1 MYINIYIYI
10 FIYIKHTYKDIFLMY
25 VKGRWSF
32 HIQRCCEEVLD
43 ILAACGAAQPAV
55 AAERVAKE
63 LGWPI
68 AFVKKC
74 SVPY

>member
-1 MYINIYIYI
+1 MCMYLSIYIYI
-10 FIYIKHTYKDIFLMY
+10 NHKYKDIFLMY

-63 LGWPI
+63 LGDQSGGP
-68 AFVKKC
+68 
-74 SVPY
+74 

>member
-1 MYINIYIYI
+1 MNINIYI

-63 LGWPI
+63 LG
-68 AFVKKC
+68 
-74 SVPY
+74 

>member
-1 MYINIYIYI
+1 MYLSIYIYI
-10 FIYIKHTYKDIFLMY
+10 NHKYKDIFLMY

-63 LGWPI
+63 LG
-68 AFVKKC
+68 
-74 SVPY
+74 